1 MRKLYIKLIDRWEES
16 RKKEAEWL
24 RKHMFLGI
32 LAITGLIMWKMI
44 QNKLTVEGLSNHI
57 HIARQMPEDMIEARK
72 VKAVDDTTEEEENG
86 RYQRSKET

>member
-24 RKHMFLGI
+24 REHMFLGI
-32 LAITGLIMWKMI
+32 LVITILIIWKMI
-44 QNKLTVEGLSNHI
+44 QNKLTTDGFENFCKSNL
-57 HIARQMPEDMIEARK
+57 MPEDMIEARK
-72 VKAVDDTTEEEENG
+72 VKAVDDTTEEEENNG